1 MSARIIHGCIDWH
14 LPVRVSNYWM
24 RPNELPLWK
33 LWQKPGSSCCAMPRR
48 LPVAW
53 QYIPEC
59 LDSNIVPFTSEGRVY
74 DLWDK
79 GITIFQHLDDPEQ
92 AKGPSWAL
100 LLCTLLL
107 GSEWLIRKLLRLA

>member
-1 MSARIIHGCIDWH
+1 
-14 LPVRVSNYWM
+14 
-24 RPNELPLWK
+24 
-33 LWQKPGSSCCAMPRR
+33 
-48 LPVAW
+48 
-53 QYIPEC
+53 C